1 MLTVARW
8 SKKEEKK
15 RRRTKERGTKEK
27 RRKEEERG
35 RTESERQKEKSK
47 KQNANHS
54 FHIKRKPE
62 VVGRLFGKVK
72 NSDFFFSCTK
82 IISHIKIKKQR

>member
-8 SKKEEKK
+8 SKKEEEKK
-15 RRRTKERGTKEK
+15 KDKRERKRGGK

-47 KQNANHS
+47 KKNANHS

-72 NSDFFFSCTK
+72 NSDFLFPCTK